1 MTTSASLPP
10 APEISSEAAT
20 TDNSILFDMTTPEVS
35 NEPISAGEPPAT
47 ITRQTAIENVST
59 ENAQEISQSP
69 IDTFTTAEPVRINL
83 PQVTTDTVPINQAI
97 TPADP
102 LDMFSAGVQ
111 NNAFNN
117 NKSEPIQMD
126 LPEITSDTLNQTV
139 TPTDSLDI
147 FSAGV
152 QNNEIN
158 NKEDSQPKQTT
169 DDLGFLDAFG

>member
-1 MTTSASLPP
+1 MATSASLAP
-10 APEISSEAAT
+10 APEISSEAAA

-35 NEPISAGEPPAT
+35 NEPISPGEPPAT
-47 ITRQTAIENVST
+47 ITGQTAIENVST
-59 ENAQEISQSP
+59 ENTQEISQSP
-69 IDTFTTAEPVRINL
+69 IDTFTTAAPVQINL
-83 PQVTTDTVPINQAI
+83 LQVTTDTVPINQAV

-111 NNAFNN
+111 NNAINN
-117 NKSEPIQMD
+117 NQVEPIRVD

-139 TPTDSLDI
+139 TPTDPLDI
-147 FSAGV
+147 FSAGI

-158 NKEDSQPKQTT
+158 NNEESQPKQTT